1 MSPSAQSADIAF
13 VMAGAARRGAI
24 EAGMLRA
31 SKVAVAVNSSCPLLT
46 VRP

>member
-13 VMAGAARRGAI
+13 VIAGGASLDAI

-31 SKVAVAVNSSCPLLT
+31 SKVAVAVNSFCPLVT
-46 VRP
+46 ARP